1 MEAVTTHVYINLL
14 CRLTV
19 FDVRKRGPDVAV
31 ARCGCLSMTMVE
43 PSILTKKNK
52 TTYLPTRLA
61 PQVKHTLKIRIS
73 ECVRSDFV

>member
-1 MEAVTTHVYINLL
+1 MEAATTHVYINLL

-61 PQVKHTLKIRIS
+61 PQVKDTLKIRIS

>member
-1 MEAVTTHVYINLL
+1 MFVGSSVELWKLQQHIYINLL
-14 CRLTV
+14 RRLTV
-19 FDVRKRGPDVAV
+19 FDVTKRGPDVAV
-31 ARCGCLSMTMVE
+31 ARINTNK
-43 PSILTKKNK
+43 INK